1 MATPWPPPS
10 LHTRPR
16 KPTGS
21 GCRSRQPLPLS
32 LPDVSVEFF
41 AAGGL
46 DPELEAVDA
55 VAVAAVVIAGVV
67 AVAAGTKEL
76 PSDLSEVFTTILT
89 MRRRLGPSRRLAL
102 TRFPR
107 HLTAPSTA

>member
-46 DPELEAVDA
+46 GPELEAVDA
-55 VAVAAVVIAGVV
+55 VAVAAEALAG
-67 AVAAGTKEL
+67 AVLVPACAEEL
-76 PSDLSEVFTTILT
+76 PANVSAELC
-89 MRRRLGPSRRLAL
+89 P
-102 TRFPR
+102 
-107 HLTAPSTA
+107 